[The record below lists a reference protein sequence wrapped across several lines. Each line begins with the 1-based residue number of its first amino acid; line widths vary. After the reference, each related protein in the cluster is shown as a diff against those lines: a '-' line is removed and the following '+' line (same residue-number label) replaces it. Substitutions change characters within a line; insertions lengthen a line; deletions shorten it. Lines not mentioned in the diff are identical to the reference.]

1 MASVKSMMHMRWMV
15 GLALALLVCLH
26 AVDAAVPPG
35 TDYSALNQG
44 DPEKSYR
51 ERVFRAYKPVEEQ
64 VQKLKTGISS
74 YLENPTG
81 IAFAAG
87 EKVTI
92 TVTGGEGQELRLIVH
107 EFDDANEKWF
117 DITRPSLAGVQKTKI
132 NPLPTHT
139 EYELQEGENEL
150 IICNRG
156 LGYLHYRSATP
167 QEAPGVRIKI
177 EGGKINGVL
186 TPADDADTSR
196 RLLEAAVYPAMDL
209 LGERAQLIFPVEG
222 LRKGCGETGTRELIG
237 VYDRILTLIEDDL
250 LGWGRYRAHTGG
262 HVLVRVIADGFL
274 CAGEMGV
281 FFPKWAFPGVANARE
296 VEKSSWGPAHE
307 LGHQLQT
314 RPGMMWIGMVEVTNN
329 IASMYVNY
337 KFAPQRLRLETSP
350 AGNARGER
358 MRGGIFDCFVNNAIT
373 HRRLWQFQGGALPNG
388 LPNSWEDTAR
398 DVFVDVAPLWQLL
411 LYNHEV
417 RGQKDFYPQI
427 YEDVRR
433 TDETALTQG
442 ELRVLFCKRACDAAG
457 LDLSEFFVKTG
468 ILAPIDR
475 VVSDYEEAHMTITRD
490 MCLETMAY
498 AHRYP
503 KPESSVLYYLTG
515 KSLHIYRDKLAIQ
528 QPPPGYALPAIE
540 NERLEIPAEAWQ
552 NAVAFEAYRGD
563 ELLHISLLGLN
574 RADGKSGTT
583 VICPEGTDSVK
594 AVQWDGTRY
603 NVLGDS
609 PAPAEA
615 PTESWLTRSNATYS
629 LHEAARDGNETAL
642 QARISGPVARH
653 NQYGQFEKWEPLT
666 ENNKPDLNTRNE
678 QGKTALDLAREAGR
692 PNIIRLLEEALQ
704 EKKSD

>member
-1 MASVKSMMHMRWMV
+1 MKRVKSTAHKRWMGV
-15 GLALALLVCLH
+15 AAALLL
-26 AVDAAVPPG
+26 AVPAVSGAAVPAG
-35 TDYSALNQG
+35 SDYSRLNQG
-44 DPEKSYR
+44 EPEKSYR

-64 VQKLKTGISS
+64 AQKLKTGISS

-92 TVTGGEGQELRLIVH
+92 TVSGGSGQELRLIVH
-107 EFDDANEKWF
+107 EFDAPDEKWF
-117 DITRPSLAGVQKTKI
+117 DITRPSLSGVQKTKV

-167 QEAPGVRIKI
+167 QQAPEVRVRIQ
-177 EGGKINGVL
+177 GGKVNGVL
-186 TPADDADTSR
+186 TPADDADTCR
-196 RLLEAAVYPAMDL
+196 RLLAAATYPAIDL
-209 LGERAQLIFPVEG
+209 LGERAQLIFPVDGVRQGCAEG
-222 LRKGCGETGTRELIG
+222 DSRELIR

-262 HVLVRVIADGFL
+262 HVLIRLIADGSL

-281 FFPKWAFPGVANARE
+281 FFPKWAFPGVAHAPE
-296 VEKSSWGPAHE
+296 VTKSSWGPAHE

-314 RPGMMWIGMVEVTNN
+314 RPGMMWIGTVEVTNN
-329 IASMYVNY
+329 LAAMYVNY
-337 KFAPQRLRLETSP
+337 KFAPQHLRLETSR
-350 AGNARGER
+350 ARNARGEL
-358 MRGGIFDCFVNNAIT
+358 MRGGIFDCYVNNAIT
-373 HRRLWQFQGGALPNG
+373 HRRLWQFQGGPLPEG
-388 LPNSWEDTAR
+388 LPKPWEDTAR

-427 YEDVRR
+427 YEAVRR
-433 TDETALTQG
+433 TDESELTQG

-457 LDLSEFFVKTG
+457 LDLSDFFVKTG

-490 MCLETMAY
+490 MCLEAMAH

-503 KPESSVLYYLTG
+503 KPESSVLYYITG
-515 KSLHIYRDKLAIQ
+515 KSLPIYQGKLPVQ
-528 QPPPGYALPAIE
+528 LPPPGYTPPPIE
-540 NERLEIPAEAWQ
+540 NERMEIPADQWQ
-552 NAVAFEAYRGD
+552 NAVAFEAYRGG

-574 RADGKSGTT
+574 REDGMSGTT
-583 VICPEGTDSVK
+583 VICPAGTDCVK

-603 NVLGDS
+603 NVLGCA
-609 PAPAEA
+609 PAPAEEA
-615 PTESWLTRSNATYS
+615 TEAWLTRSNATYS
-629 LHEAARDGNETAL
+629 LHEAARDGNEAAL
-642 QARISGPVARH
+642 RARISGPVARH

-666 ENNKPDLNTRNE
+666 EQNKPDLNALNE
-678 QGKTALDLAREAGR
+678 QGKSALDLAREAGHTS
-692 PNIIRLLEEALQ
+692 LLPILEAALQ
-704 EKKSD
+704 KN